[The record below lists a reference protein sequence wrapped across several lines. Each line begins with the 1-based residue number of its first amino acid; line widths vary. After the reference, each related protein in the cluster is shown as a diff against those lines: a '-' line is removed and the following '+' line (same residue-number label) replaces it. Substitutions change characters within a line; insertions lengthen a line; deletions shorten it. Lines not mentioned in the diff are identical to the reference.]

1 MPAEIDGLL
10 PVRFSRPVL
19 AKIIRM

>member
-10 PVRFSRPVL
+10 PVRFSRPAL